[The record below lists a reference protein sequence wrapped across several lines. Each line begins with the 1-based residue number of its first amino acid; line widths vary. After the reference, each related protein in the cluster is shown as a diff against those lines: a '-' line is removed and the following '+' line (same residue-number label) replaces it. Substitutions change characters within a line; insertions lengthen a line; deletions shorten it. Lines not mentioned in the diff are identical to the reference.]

1 MEGTTMANPGYSRR
15 PDRTSPASKNQGRGK
30 NAEPTSP
37 SDQNPSEIF
46 GIPTHNQSTGL
57 GGSAG
62 QGTPGDVTQESDQ
75 TKGFGDSSALDP
87 GTTLMGSSGAS
98 IPTGGS
104 SVRYTDPFAI
114 QGADSL
120 EGAQRTAQG
129 QVDGSNDWTQ
139 SAAKYDHGP
148 TLPGLEGNRP
158 TSTGLGDGHI
168 RGAGK
173 GL

>member
-1 MEGTTMANPGYSRR
+1 MANPGFSRR
-15 PDRTSPASKNQGRGK
+15 PDRTSPARKNSGRGA

-37 SDQNPSEIF
+37 SDQTPSTIF
-46 GIPTHNQSTGL
+46 GANTALDSTGL
-57 GGSAG
+57 AGSDG
-62 QGTPGDVTQESDQ
+62 RGTPGDVTQVSDQ
-75 TKGFGDSSALDP
+75 THESITHEDSGHSPLTGSA
-87 GTTLMGSSGAS
+87 GAG

-104 SVRYTDPFAI
+104 SVTYTDLFAI

-120 EGAQRTAQG
+120 EGATRTAQG
-129 QVDGSNDWTQ
+129 QIDGNNDWTQ
-139 SAAKYDHGP
+139 SAAKYATGP

-158 TSTGLGDGHI
+158 TSTGLTEGHV